1 MATAVVDAIDA
12 TLEELLLRR
21 VTRLGQGPASSVI
34 GFRPPEWNWASGL
47 GSALALNVYL
57 VDLRENRRLRS
68 NERSPRSV
76 NGSVVDD
83 LAPMRVDR
91 HYLISAWSAD
101 TDASERAR
109 AEHELLWD
117 VVAVFA
123 NTPVLVPRA
132 VFAPGGLPM
141 GFPSQLEEEALPVTV
156 VPPEGFPKLAEF
168 WGTMP
173 GPTHPWKPVV
183 HLIVTVPVY
192 LDALVVGAEVTTV
205 TTEYSVNG
213 DPNGAEALVQI
224 GGVVRDPNANPVEV
238 ANAWVELTDSGGG
251 RRGTTRTN
259 TRGEFVFADVPPGSY
274 TLVARALGRQ
284 SLTQSIVVPSPT
296 GRYDLA
302 FP

>member
-1 MATAVVDAIDA
+1 MNGSVVDAIDA
-12 TLEELLLRR
+12 TLQELLLRR
-21 VTRLGQGPASSVI
+21 VTRLGQGATSALIS
-34 GFRPPEWNWASGL
+34 FRPPESNWAQNLGL
-47 GSALALNVYL
+47 ALALNVYL

-68 NERSPRSV
+68 NGRSQRSV
-76 NGSVVDD
+76 NGSVMDE

-123 NTPVLVPRA
+123 NTPVLVPRS
-132 VFAPGGLPM
+132 VFRPGGLPS
-141 GFPSQLEEEALPVTV
+141 GFPSQLESEALPVTV

-173 GPTHPWKPVV
+173 GATHPWKPVV
-183 HLIVTVPVY
+183 HLILTVPVF
-192 LDALVVGAEVTTV
+192 LDALLAGSEVTTV
-205 TTEYSVNG
+205 TTDYSVIG
-213 DPNGAEALVQI
+213 DPSSAETLVQI
-224 GGVVRDPNANPVEV
+224 GGVVRDSKANPVEV
-238 ANAWVELTDSGGG
+238 ANAWVELVDSGGS

-274 TLVARALGRQ
+274 TLRTRALGRQ
-284 SLTQSIVVPSPT
+284 SLTKSIVVPSPT

-302 FP
+302 FR

>member
-1 MATAVVDAIDA
+1 MAGPVDAIDA
-12 TLEELLLRR
+12 TLEQLLLRR
-21 VTRLGQGPASSVI
+21 VTRLGQGPASALIS
-34 GFRPPEWNWASGL
+34 FRPPESNWAQNL

-68 NERSPRSV
+68 NERSPRAV
-76 NGSVVDD
+76 NGGVVDE
-83 LAPMRVDR
+83 LVPMRVDR

-101 TDASERAR
+101 GDLSERAR

-123 NTPVLVPRA
+123 NTPVLVPRF
-132 VFAPGGLPM
+132 VFRPGGLPF
-141 GFPSQLEEEALPVTV
+141 GFPLQLEDEALPVTV

-173 GPTHPWKPVV
+173 GAAHPWKPVV
-183 HLIVTVPVY
+183 HLILTVPVF
-192 LDALVVGAEVTTV
+192 LDALPAGAEVTTV

-213 DPNGAEALVQI
+213 DPSGTETLVQI
-224 GGVVRDPNANPVEV
+224 GGVVRDSRTNPVEV
-238 ANAWVELTDSGGG
+238 ANAWVELVDSGGS

-259 TRGEFVFADVPPGSY
+259 TRGEFLFADVSPGSY
-274 TLVARALGRQ
+274 TLHARALGRQ
-284 SLTQSIVVPSPT
+284 SLTRPIVVPSPT

-302 FP
+302 FQ